1 MQRIGPTVPIAHTGL
16 IAATV
21 PIVQEAIA
29 ATAPI
34 LQEATAVTVPI
45 PPAAIVPIHPEA
57 ILLEAAN

>member
-1 MQRIGPTVPIAHTGL
+1 MRRIGLTVPIAHTGL
-16 IAATV
+16 T
-21 PIVQEAIA
+21 A

-34 LQEATAVTVPI
+34 VPEATAVTVPI